1 MEFGIWNLEFTIK
14 TLCKIGIMKKLIY
27 ITLVIFSVT
36 NVSGQELKKEYQK
49 FIQTFIDNVK
59 GDKKEEIAK
68 IISYPLNRESPI
80 PAIKNKTEFVKRYSE
95 IFDADL
101 KKEILSSKP
110 DKDWSEM
117 GWRGIMLN
125 QGTVWMDSDGKLT
138 AINYQSKYEKDFKSK
153 LIKAQKSTIHSSIA
167 SFKDPICVLETTKFR
182 IRIDDLGNNNYRY
195 ASWPIKKKMTEK
207 PDLIITNG
215 KFIADGTGG
224 NHSYEFKK
232 GNYVYECSIIVLG
245 EKSAPPAKLAIT
257 QDGKQILNQNAK
269 IVSR

>member
-1 MEFGIWNLEFTIK
+1 MEFTIK
-14 TLCKIGIMKKLIY
+14 TLCKIEIMKKLIY

-153 LIKAQKSTIHSSIA
+153 LITAQKSTIHSSIA
-167 SFKDPICVLETTKFR
+167 SFKDPVCVLETTKFR